1 MSAGLVDTT
10 EMYLKAIY
18 ELEEEGV
25 PPMRARLVERLE
37 QSKPTVSETV
47 ARLERQGLLFV
58 DSSRIIQL
66 TDEGRRQAT
75 AVMRKHRLAECLLF
89 EVLGMDWELVHNEAC
104 GWEHVMSD
112 KLEER
117 IAVAIGKDAHRDP
130 YGNPIPENNSL
141 GPAGDVAGEAGLMS
155 VADYLA
161 DSPAGGTCRLARIG
175 ESLQTDE
182 DLLREFA
189 AAGIQPDAELRLK
202 SGDGVVTL
210 EGESGLPV
218 EITAPMRAHL
228 QLYS

>member
-1 MSAGLVDTT
+1 MSVGLVDTT

-47 ARLERQGLLFV
+47 GRLERLDLLYV

-89 EVLGMDWELVHNEAC
+89 DVLGMGWESVHNEAC

-112 KLEER
+112 NLEER
-117 IAVAIGKDAHRDP
+117 IALHIGEDAQKDP
-130 YGNPIPENNSL
+130 YGNPIPEKDSL
-141 GPAGDVAGEAGLMS
+141 GPAGDVASEAGLIS

-161 DSPAGGTCRLARIG
+161 DNPSGGVCRLARIG
-175 ESLQTDE
+175 EALQTDE
-182 DLLREFA
+182 DLLREFLQ
-189 AAGIQPDAELRLK
+189 AGIQPDAELRLK

-210 EGESGLPV
+210 ESESGLPV
-218 EITAPMRAHL
+218 EITVSMRAHL

>member
-47 ARLERQGLLFV
+47 GRLERSGLLFV

-66 TDEGRRQAT
+66 TDEGRSQAT

-89 EVLGMDWELVHNEAC
+89 DVLGMGWESIHNEAC

-112 KLEER
+112 ELEER
-117 IAVAIGKDAHRDP
+117 IAVHIGEDAHRDP
-130 YGNPIPENNSL
+130 YGNPIPRKDSL
-141 GPAGDVAGEAGLMS
+141 GPAGDVASEAGLVS

-161 DSPAGGTCRLARIG
+161 DSPAGGVCKLARIG
-175 ESLQTDE
+175 EALQTDE
-182 DLLREFA
+182 GLLREFLQ
-189 AAGIQPDAELRLK
+189 AGIEPEAELRLK

-210 EGESGLPV
+210 ESDKGISV
-218 EITAPMRAHL
+218 EITASMRSHL